1 MRLPQALES
10 SLCSEAELCLLVLGF
25 VPSWQEYLRWT
36 LAYPDFSSGRARPS
50 VLNVFFVGE
59 PKRDSLSLSPLEE
72 AILEAC
78 LAGRYQPPATGPDAL
93 QHNSHMSPP
102 PNHSHCSER

>member
-59 PKRDSLSLSPLEE
+59 PKRDSLSLSPLE
-72 AILEAC
+72 
-78 LAGRYQPPATGPDAL
+78 AL
-93 QHNSHMSPP
+93 LTHDTFTVSIVFSFPEFIQ
-102 PNHSHCSER
+102 CYRK